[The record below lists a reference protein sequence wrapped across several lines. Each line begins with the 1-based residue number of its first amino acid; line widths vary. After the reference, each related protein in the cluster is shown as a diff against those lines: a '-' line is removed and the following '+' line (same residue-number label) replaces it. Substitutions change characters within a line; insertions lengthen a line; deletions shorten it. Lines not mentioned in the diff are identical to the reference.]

1 MDEHF
6 CTQLIDEKK
15 LSQLLSVSVPTLR
28 RWRLLKR
35 GPSFRR
41 LCGSVRYS
49 LADVEKYLESCTCN
63 QNFDVQR
70 RTSRL
75 SRK

>member
-1 MDEHF
+1 MNEQP
-6 CTQLIDEKK
+6 CNQLIDEKK
-15 LSQLLSVSVPTLR
+15 LSEILNISVPTLR

-49 LADVEKYLESCTCN
+49 LADVQRYLESCSQHC
-63 QNFDVQR
+63 DDR
-70 RTSRL
+70 GKHGGLR
-75 SRK
+75 